1 VRSTAELYDWE
12 LLHLHHRVDQDV
24 RFYRQLALAT
34 GGPTLELACGTGRVL
49 SRLPGEVV
57 GLDIDHQNLLAAR
70 RLGGAGRA
78 GSAVAGLPVA
88 GLPVV
93 QGDMRRFAFGA
104 RFGLVAIPYNSLQ
117 LLSWPDAVACLRCAA
132 GHLAPGGLI
141 AFEATDFAAA
151 GDVAEEVLASED
163 GVTLVGSLTVD
174 GDWLHYHRRFTEGAS
189 VHEDTVSLRRA
200 GASTAE
206 ALVAAAGLRV
216 VSADWVGLGLRVVAA
231 SSIPA

>member
-1 VRSTAELYDWE
+1 VRSTADLYDWE

-34 GGPTLELACGTGRVL
+34 GGPSLELACGTGRVL
-49 SRLPGEVV
+49 ASIPGVAI
-57 GLDIDHQNLLAAR
+57 GLDLDRQNLLAAR
-70 RLGGAGRA
+70 RRGPGPGP
-78 GSAVAGLPVA
+78 GLA
-88 GLPVV
+88 VV
-93 QGDMRRFAFGA
+93 QGDMRRFAFGC

-117 LLSWPDAVACLRCAA
+117 LLSWDDAAACLRCASA
-132 GHLAPGGLI
+132 HLAPSGLI
-141 AFEATDFAAA
+141 AFEATDFAAR
-151 GDVAEEVLASED
+151 GDVPEEVLAEAD
-163 GVTLVGSLTVD
+163 GVTLVGSLQVD

-200 GASTAE
+200 GASTAK

-231 SSIPA
+231 STIPA

>member
-1 VRSTAELYDWE
+1 VRSTADLYDWE

-49 SRLPGEVV
+49 ASIPGVAIGV
-57 GLDIDHQNLLAAR
+57 DIDRQNLLAAR
-70 RLGGAGRA
+70 RRGLGA
-78 GSAVAGLPVA
+78 
-88 GLPVV
+88 VV
-93 QGDMRRFAFGA
+93 QGDMRRFAFGC

-117 LLSWPDAVACLRCAA
+117 LLSWDDAVACLRCASE
-132 GHLAPGGLI
+132 HLRPGGLI

-151 GDVAEEVLASED
+151 GDVAEEVLAVAD
-163 GVTLVGSLTVD
+163 GVSLVGSLQVD
-174 GDWLHYHRRFTEGAS
+174 GDWLHYHRRFSEGAS

-231 SSIPA
+231 STIPA